1 MTARRER
8 MPTMGASNFS
18 DTGGM
23 STTSRLPSAR
33 GTPRSS
39 SLDLKTSTFQPREL
53 HTEAP
58 ATLGSSRQPFQHTT
72 DSFDRVG
79 SALLSTRSKNTG
91 TLASSRTWKQ
101 PQVQTLRTTFLEP
114 ETSIFPPSRTWS
126 QLRKRISLIESP
138 HLSYDLDEDG
148 FVGQED
154 YRLSKHLDVDH
165 NGVLHTTAR
174 GRGRRIIAE
183 QFFQKHGDGISKFG
197 IGNYKNQSIEQNIDD
212 LANDKHFPLVL
223 RQLRGKERSLMGRAS
238 GPMASCMQLEG
249 EGLELTKHN
258 FYTDKFD
265 ATAWNDFDAIP
276 RASSEFGLTDHGG
289 SRKRLMFSRKQIVRE
304 GNQDKLDYSDSLKPH
319 YNTRKSNMITNIAI
333 ENS

>member
-1 MTARRER
+1 M
-8 MPTMGASNFS
+8 
-18 DTGGM
+18 
-23 STTSRLPSAR
+23 
-33 GTPRSS
+33 
-39 SLDLKTSTFQPREL
+39 
-53 HTEAP
+53 
-58 ATLGSSRQPFQHTT
+58 
-72 DSFDRVG
+72 
-79 SALLSTRSKNTG
+79 
-91 TLASSRTWKQ
+91 
-101 PQVQTLRTTFLEP
+101 QTLRSSFLDP
-114 ETSIFPPSRTWS
+114 ETSIFPQSSTFS

-138 HLSYDLDEDG
+138 HLTYDLDEDG

-183 QFFQKHGDGISKFG
+183 EFFKKHGDGISKFDAK
-197 IGNYKNQSIEQNIDD
+197 YKGKSVEENVEG
-212 LANDKHFPLVL
+212 LANDPHFPLVL
-223 RQLRGKERSLMGRAS
+223 RKLRDKERSLMGRAS
-238 GPMASCMQLEG
+238 GPILSCMQLTG

-276 RASSEFGLTDHGG
+276 RAASNFGLTDHGG

-304 GNQDKLDYSDSLKPH
+304 GNQDKLDFADSVKPH
-319 YNTRKSNMITNIAI
+319 YNTRKSNMITNIAM